1 MTMTQHIPTALALA
15 GILAGPPALSGAAPQ
30 ATAAATAQDRDD
42 TLKDRIAF
50 RLDTS
55 ETVRKYDVKVKVDG
69 GVATLSGDVATAA
82 QKAEAEKL
90 AKVDGIAR
98 VQNEIAIDPDE
109 DRSLGERMKAGMSKT
124 GEKISDAWITTKV
137 NWFFVGEDTLKGS
150 RIDVDTKN
158 NVVTLSG
165 TVTSQAGRTRAVALA
180 KQTEGV
186 KDVVDRLTVTSVR

>member
-1 MTMTQHIPTALALA
+1 MTQHIPTALALA

-186 KDVVDRLTVTSVR
+186 KEVVDRLTVTSVR

>member
-1 MTMTQHIPTALALA
+1 MTQHIPTALALA
-15 GILAGPPALSGAAPQ
+15 GILAGPPALSAAAPQ
-30 ATAAATAQDRDD
+30 TPAAATAQDRDD

>member
-1 MTMTQHIPTALALA
+1 MTQHIPTALALA
-15 GILAGPPALSGAAPQ
+15 GILAGPPALSGAVPQ

-186 KDVVDRLTVTSVR
+186 KEVVDRLTVTSVR

>member
-1 MTMTQHIPTALALA
+1 MTQHIPTALALA

-30 ATAAATAQDRDD
+30 APAAATAQDRDD

-186 KDVVDRLTVTSVR
+186 KEVVDRLTVTSVR

>member
-1 MTMTQHIPTALALA
+1 MTQHIPTALALA

-30 ATAAATAQDRDD
+30 APAAATAQDRDD

-90 AKVDGIAR
+90 ATIDGIAR
-98 VQNEIAIDPDE
+98 VQNDIAIDPDE

-137 NWFFVGEDTLKGS
+137 NWFFVGEDALEGS
-150 RIDVDTKN
+150 KIDVDTKD
-158 NVVTLSG
+158 NVVTLTG

-186 KDVVDRLTVTSVR
+186 KSVVDRLTVTSVR

>member
-1 MTMTQHIPTALALA
+1 MTQHVPTALALA
-15 GILAGPPALSGAAPQ
+15 GILAGPPALSGAVPQ

>member
-1 MTMTQHIPTALALA
+1 MTQHIPTALALA
-15 GILAGPPALSGAAPQ
+15 GILAGPPALSAAAPQ
-30 ATAAATAQDRDD
+30 TPAAATAQDRDD

-55 ETVRKYDVKVKVDG
+55 ETVRKYDVKVKVDAG
-69 GVATLSGDVATAA
+69 LATLSGDVATAA

-90 AKVDGIAR
+90 AKIDGIVR
-98 VQNEIAIDPDE
+98 VQNDIAIDPDE

-186 KDVVDRLTVTSVR
+186 KNVVDRLTVTSVR

>member
-1 MTMTQHIPTALALA
+1 MTQHIPTALALA

-30 ATAAATAQDRDD
+30 ATGAATAQDRDD

>member
-1 MTMTQHIPTALALA
+1 MTQHIPTALALA

-90 AKVDGIAR
+90 AKIDGIVR
-98 VQNEIAIDPDE
+98 VQNDIAIDPDE